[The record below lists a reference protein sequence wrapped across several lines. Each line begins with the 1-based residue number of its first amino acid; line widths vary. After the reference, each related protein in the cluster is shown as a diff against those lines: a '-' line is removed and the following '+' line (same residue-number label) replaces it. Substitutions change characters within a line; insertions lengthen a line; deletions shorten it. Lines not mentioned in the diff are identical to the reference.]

1 MSRQL
6 KRDNAGHMKRL
17 RALAALVLGGVL
29 AAALP
34 ADPQTG
40 TGRAAPFCAAGAD
53 AVRDMG
59 AFLSKVFE
67 SASVHGHA
75 LSAAAAQRACG
86 KGITVAEL
94 QDMSLT
100 ELRDLFA
107 SEHEEQTRE
116 HFAQH
121 ACPVA
126 AGCEEQDPVEHFA
139 DLRYASDTRT
149 LLPIS

>member
-1 MSRQL
+1 
-6 KRDNAGHMKRL
+6 MKRP

-40 TGRAAPFCAAGAD
+40 RAAAAAPLCAAGAD
-53 AVRDMG
+53 AVRDIG

-75 LSAAAAQRACG
+75 LSATAAQRACG
-86 KGITVAEL
+86 EGITVAEL

-100 ELRDLFA
+100 ELRNLFA

-121 ACPVA
+121 AAV
-126 AGCEEQDPVEHFA
+126 GCEEQDPVEQFA

>member
-1 MSRQL
+1 
-6 KRDNAGHMKRL
+6 MKRP

-40 TGRAAPFCAAGAD
+40 TGSAAAAAPLCAAGAD
-53 AVRDMG
+53 AVRDIG

-75 LSAAAAQRACG
+75 LSATAAQRACG
-86 KGITVAEL
+86 EGITVAEL

-121 ACPVA
+121 ACPA
-126 AGCEEQDPVEHFA
+126 AVGCEEQDPVEQFA

>member
-1 MSRQL
+1 MRWVGYWEDSQR
-6 KRDNAGHMKRL
+6 
-17 RALAALVLGGVL
+17 RACALFLSFML
-29 AAALP
+29 FAALP
-34 ADPQTG
+34 AETG
-40 TGRAAPFCAAGAD
+40 TGRAAAAAPCAAGAD

-75 LSAAAAQRACG
+75 LSATAAQRACG
-86 KGITVAEL
+86 EGITVAEL

-100 ELRDLFA
+100 ELRNLFA

-121 ACPVA
+121 AAV
-126 AGCEEQDPVEHFA
+126 GCEEQDPVEQFA